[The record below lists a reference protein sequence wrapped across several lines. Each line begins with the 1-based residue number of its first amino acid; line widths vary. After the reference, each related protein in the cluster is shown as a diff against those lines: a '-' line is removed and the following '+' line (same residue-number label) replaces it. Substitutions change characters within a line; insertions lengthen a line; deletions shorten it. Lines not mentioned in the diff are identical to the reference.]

1 MQKNNNVKDEMA
13 QVEIIIGK
21 IMRIGVLIAA
31 IVMIIGLV
39 MFFINGGGGYVN
51 NAFPTTLSSV
61 ISGITYGKAYALMM
75 GGIFL
80 LILTPVLRVVVSIYA
95 FIVEKDTLY
104 TWITILVLVIL
115 IISFIIGHN

>member
-39 MFFINGGGGYVN
+39 MFFINGGGYVN
-51 NAFPTTLSSV
+51 NAFPTTLSNV
-61 ISGITYGKAYALMM
+61 ISGIPHGKAYALMM

>member
-61 ISGITYGKAYALMM
+61 ISGITHGKAYALMM

-80 LILTPVLRVVVSIYA
+80 LILTPVLRVVVSIYT